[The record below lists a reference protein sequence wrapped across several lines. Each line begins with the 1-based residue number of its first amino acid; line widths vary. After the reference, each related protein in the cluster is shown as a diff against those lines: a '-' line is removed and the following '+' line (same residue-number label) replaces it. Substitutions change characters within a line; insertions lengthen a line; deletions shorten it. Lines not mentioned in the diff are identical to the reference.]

1 MGLDFGKAVGTACA
15 TFAIT
20 NVDDIFVLITFFTE
34 ASTSQTLTPLK
45 IAIGQYVGFTV
56 IIAVSMIG
64 FGASLLIPAEPIG
77 FLGLI
82 PMLLGIRWLLGLIFK
97 TEEED
102 DEDDAAVEISR
113 TAGLKSIFKVAS
125 MTVMNGADN
134 MSTYIP
140 LFSQAKGNEVAIYVV
155 VYYILLGLWCLAA
168 YLIMKQ
174 KHILHIAQKY
184 AAVVVP
190 FFYIGLGIFI
200 VVDSDCYPWSIE
212 KIDDDLDTHPGKII
226 LGVVTAVLMVACI
239 SWMLLYKLRAQPA
252 QSVPDEE
259 VSDIEGSS
267 QPESQQEICNG
278 SVQPVPV
285 QSVQIGTSTEQK

>member
-34 ASTSQTLTPLK
+34 ASTSRSLTPLK
-45 IAIGQYVGFTV
+45 ITIGQYVGFTV

-77 FLGLI
+77 FLGLLPI
-82 PMLLGIRWLLGLIFK
+82 LLGIWWLLGTIFK
-97 TEEED
+97 SDQD
-102 DEDDAAVEISR
+102 DEDEAAELSA
-113 TAGLKSIFKVAS
+113 TAGFKSIFKVAS

-140 LFSQAKGNEVAIYVV
+140 LLSQAKGTEVAIYVV
-155 VYYILLGLWCLAA
+155 VYYILLGMWCLAA

-174 KHILHIAQKY
+174 RHILHIAQKY

-190 FFYIGLGIFI
+190 FFYMGLGIFI
-200 VVDSDCYPWSIE
+200 VVDSECYPWSIE

-226 LGVVTAVLMVACI
+226 MGVITAVLLTTCI
-239 SWMLLYKLRAQPA
+239 SFMFWKKLLEKAS
-252 QSVPDEE
+252 QSVNEE
-259 VSDIEGSS
+259 GSDIENSS
-267 QPESQQEICNG
+267 QKVS
-278 SVQPVPV
+278 
-285 QSVQIGTSTEQK
+285 

>member
-1 MGLDFGKAVGTACA
+1 
-15 TFAIT
+15 
-20 NVDDIFVLITFFTE
+20 
-34 ASTSQTLTPLK
+34 
-45 IAIGQYVGFTV
+45 
-56 IIAVSMIG
+56 
-64 FGASLLIPAEPIG
+64 
-77 FLGLI
+77 
-82 PMLLGIRWLLGLIFK
+82 MLLGIRWLLGLIFK
-97 TEEED
+97 TEEDDD
-102 DEDDAAVEISR
+102 DEDAAVEISR

-155 VYYILLGLWCLAA
+155 VYYILLGIWCFAA

-174 KHILHIAQKY
+174 KYILRIAQKY

-212 KIDDDLDTHPGKII
+212 KIDDDLDTHPGRII
-226 LGVVTAVLMVACI
+226 LGVVTAALMVTCI
-239 SWMLLYKLRAQPA
+239 SLMLWFKLREQSA

-259 VSDIEGSS
+259 VSDVESSSQQES
-267 QPESQQEICNG
+267 QPEVCNG
-278 SVQPVPV
+278 SDQPVTV
-285 QSVQIGTSTEQK
+285 QSVQPDTGTEHK